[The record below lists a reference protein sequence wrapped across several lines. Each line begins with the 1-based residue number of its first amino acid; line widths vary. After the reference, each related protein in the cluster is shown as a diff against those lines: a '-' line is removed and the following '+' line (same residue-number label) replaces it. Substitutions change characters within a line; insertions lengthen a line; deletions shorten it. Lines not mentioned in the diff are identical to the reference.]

1 VVAPVV
7 EALLLH
13 VMRRWA
19 AAAAKPVPHPNRLV
33 GRARVVDSVG
43 YVAERTSVLLLPPG
57 GALQVLP
64 AGSLVL
70 PALLG
75 RRGSTYVVVSH
86 DPVDVWLRV
95 GPFETLDDR
104 LVHQVELRLR
114 VTLGSS
120 PAGLRGLTDG
130 ALPDVTDAEGG
141 GEGADTAAG
150 RAPRRPGRLDGV
162 GEAVLDRLAHEVSDR
177 TTEAVRRRTLA
188 DLTGLSLGVLLE
200 GALASTFLGGLVER
214 SELEV
219 LDVDWPTEGRGLP
232 VLVPPPAGGATDA
245 GPAPR

>member
-1 VVAPVV
+1 MVAPVV

-13 VMRRWA
+13 VMRRRA
-19 AAAAKPVPHPNRLV
+19 AVAAKPVPRPTRLV
-33 GRARVVDSVG
+33 SRSRTVSSVG

-57 GALQVLP
+57 GDLQVLP

-75 RRGSTYVVVSH
+75 RHGSTYVVVSH

-104 LVHQVELRLR
+104 QVHQVELRLR

-120 PAGLRGLTDG
+120 PSGLRELTDG
-130 ALPDVTDAEGG
+130 ALPDVADPEDGSEDGG
-141 GEGADTAAG
+141 SAAG
-150 RAPRRPGRLDGV
+150 AVPHRPGRLDGV
-162 GEAVLDRLAHEVSDR
+162 GEAVLDRLASAVSDR

-188 DLTGLSLGVLLE
+188 ELTGLSLAVVLD
-200 GALASTFLGGLVER
+200 GALPPTFLGGLVER
-214 SELEV
+214 TELEV

-232 VLVPPPAGGATDA
+232 VLVPPAPGAAPDP
-245 GPAPR
+245 GPVPR